1 MGFHLTPRRGDRL
14 LGHLR
19 DHPAQGRGA
28 GQRAASGD
36 RSGATQV
43 GVRARIAGIP
53 SAAPGMEAAGWGGVL
68 LTTYTKF
75 TFSEFR
81 VCVRAVFAFGAGYKL
96 GERYRLGELER
107 RRGQSADAEAWQL
120 GYDLSTR
127 RYDKA
132 YGSAK
137 QPEHESLDELYY
149 RQAAAGLR
157 ETGHLDEFV
166 HVRTLAEHSRAR

>member
-1 MGFHLTPRRGDRL
+1 MLTPRWKILSHEPSRTGTARAAIAATSFSPASEH
-14 LGHLR
+14 GHQST
-19 DHPAQGRGA
+19 ACGGRG
-28 GQRAASGD
+28 GASEV
-36 RSGATQV
+36 GA
-43 GVRARIAGIP
+43 RARIPGIP
-53 SAAPGMEAAGWGGVL
+53 GTASGMEAAGWGGVL

-81 VCVRAVFAFGAGYKL
+81 VCVRAIFAFGAGYKL

-120 GYDLSTR
+120 GSDLSTR

-137 QPEHESLDELYY
+137 QPEHESLDEL
-149 RQAAAGLR
+149 
-157 ETGHLDEFV
+157 
-166 HVRTLAEHSRAR
+166 